1 MEDFKNR
8 LEALAS
14 PSVVQ
19 CFAEGNT
26 EQAQHF
32 VQIFTSIQRLPQL
45 QQYYRAVQKNFWQ
58 QQWKQT
64 LELQGTESQPQQQQF
79 LTLYYDQLLEHCQR
93 QVKWCSNLFGENS
106 PQPFLVIAELLP
118 ALQPT
123 RDAHILQLLKTSNER
138 LEMLALFAQVNHSF
152 VLHLNSLLEQSHIT
166 LSEELHRLL
175 GEAIFEYFH
184 KFIQQYPRLEETQL
198 STQVMPCN
206 S

>member
-1 MEDFKNR
+1 LLILNFQGVCDKLIALQKSLHAQEQLPGHAERQTQVEDFKNR

-26 EQAQHF
+26 EQAKHY

-64 LELQGTESQPQQQQF
+64 LELQGTDHSQQQQQQF

-93 QVKWCSNLFGENS
+93 QVKWCSNLFGEDNL
-106 PQPFLVIAELLP
+106 QPFLVIAELLP
-118 ALQPT
+118 ARLSSSLFPFCTRASFRSKRDGYLMVICALLDLKPT
-123 RDAHILQLLKTSNER
+123 
-138 LEMLALFAQVNHSF
+138 
-152 VLHLNSLLEQSHIT
+152 
-166 LSEELHRLL
+166 
-175 GEAIFEYFH
+175 
-184 KFIQQYPRLEETQL
+184 
-198 STQVMPCN
+198 
-206 S
+206 